1 MHHEN
6 LIAHGEYPVVID
18 LETLIKNNSMY
29 KPRNNNL
36 IDNFHEDINYSVL
49 GTMLLPLNLQTSI
62 FDFDLGGIS
71 NDENQT
77 SEIWKSYIIDFE
89 GTDEIQL
96 TKNQ

>member
-1 MHHEN
+1 
-6 LIAHGEYPVVID
+6 
-18 LETLIKNNSMY
+18 
-29 KPRNNNL
+29 
-36 IDNFHEDINYSVL
+36 
-49 GTMLLPLNLQTSI
+49 MLLPLNLQTSI

-96 TKNQ
+96 TTPSAIFIFLNNSFLSSKLDK